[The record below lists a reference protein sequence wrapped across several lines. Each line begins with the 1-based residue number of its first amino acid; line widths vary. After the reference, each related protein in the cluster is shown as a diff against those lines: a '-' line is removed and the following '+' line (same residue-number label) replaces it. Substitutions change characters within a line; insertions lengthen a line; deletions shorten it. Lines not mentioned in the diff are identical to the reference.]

1 MTSLIIFTPTL
12 ESTQKMVQVKMKK
25 PKAVLFDVSGT
36 AARESFVEK
45 VLLPY
50 FKLAVKPYFESNW
63 DQSPCS
69 NDVVSLARTAAAQG
83 PEAPKIDL
91 EASKGKQI
99 TALVRYVEWA
109 QETKDMEQ
117 TRAFALFRFHV
128 WFDGYDKGKL
138 STPVYSD
145 VAVTIQKWRCDL
157 GIKLYILSNGW
168 TEATKKFMSKT
179 SHGDLNLL
187 IEEHFDSD
195 LGPLTTPATYG
206 KVLEKVAL
214 APTDVVFLTK
224 SPEEGKAAKDGG
236 LNVILVLTH
245 RQSVDQALTLCKEI
259 PIARTFTEI
268 EFI

>member
-1 MTSLIIFTPTL
+1 
-12 ESTQKMVQVKMKK
+12 MVQVKMKK

-50 FKLAVKPYFESNW
+50 FKVGVKPYLEANW
-63 DQSPCS
+63 SQPTCVD
-69 NDVVSLARTAAAQG
+69 DVQALMRAAAAQG
-83 PEAPKIDL
+83 PEAPKADL
-91 EASKGKQI
+91 AASKEKQI
-99 TALVRYVEWA
+99 AALLKYVDWA
-109 QETKDMEQ
+109 QEKGQDQ

-128 WFDGYDKGKL
+128 WFDGYDRGKL
-138 STPVYSD
+138 VTPVYSD
-145 VAVTIQKWRCDL
+145 VAVTIQKWRCDQ

-168 TEATKKFMSKT
+168 TEATKKFMAKT

-187 IEEHFDSD
+187 IEEHFDSE
-195 LGPLTTPATYG
+195 LGPLTAPDTYG
-206 KVLEKVAL
+206 KVLEKIGL
-214 APTDVVFLTK
+214 ATADVVFLTK

-245 RQSVDQALTLCKEI
+245 RQSVDQALALCKEI